1 VNSNWKELPAAEYCI
16 KVADGT
22 HDTPKPLEF
31 GEYLITSKHITGG
44 KVDLSSA
51 YRISNEDF
59 AKINIRSK
67 VDKWDVLLTMIG
79 TVGEVVLVDH
89 EPNYAIKNI
98 GLFKCGNE
106 TKARWL
112 KYYLQSPDGK
122 AEIQSRLG
130 GTTQEYIALGD
141 LRKLPVLFPPIPEQR
156 AIAGV
161 LSSLDDKID
170 LLHRQNKTLEG
181 MAAALWRKMFVEEA
195 DPGWDEKGLDE
206 IATFLNGL
214 PCQKFPPDTSTEP
227 LPVIKIKELRTGI
240 TGDSDLATS
249 KVPPDYIVDDGDIL
263 FSWSG
268 SLEVVIWSFGKGVL
282 NQHLFKVTSD
292 DYPKWFCYFW
302 IKHHLSEFRDIAQDK
317 ATTMGHIQRHHL
329 SDAKVLIPDQK
340 SFQYLDMQIGPVFE
354 KMIHNLKA
362 IRRFARLRDTL
373 LPKLMSGEVRVKP

>member
-1 VNSNWKELPAAEYCI
+1 MNSDWKELPAAEYCI

-98 GLFKCGNE
+98 GLFKCDNE

-141 LRKLPVLFPPIPEQR
+141 LRKLPVLFPPIHEQR
-156 AIAGV
+156 AIASV
-161 LSSLDDKID
+161 LGSLDDKIKRT
-170 LLHRQNKTLEG
+170 RQ
-181 MAAALWRKMFVEEA
+181 
-195 DPGWDEKGLDE
+195 
-206 IATFLNGL
+206 
-214 PCQKFPPDTSTEP
+214 
-227 LPVIKIKELRTGI
+227 
-240 TGDSDLATS
+240 
-249 KVPPDYIVDDGDIL
+249 
-263 FSWSG
+263 
-268 SLEVVIWSFGKGVL
+268 
-282 NQHLFKVTSD
+282 
-292 DYPKWFCYFW
+292 
-302 IKHHLSEFRDIAQDK
+302 
-317 ATTMGHIQRHHL
+317 
-329 SDAKVLIPDQK
+329 
-340 SFQYLDMQIGPVFE
+340 GPF
-354 KMIHNLKA
+354 H
-362 IRRFARLRDTL
+362 
-373 LPKLMSGEVRVKP
+373 